1 MKFGKVLTYKDVAEA
16 KKLEGKKVVA
26 SENLYLI
33 EDEAFC
39 REYAK
44 QYKITLVGARKG
56 LYPFTVSDDKFLFS
70 SDDNKFQFIREV
82 IEDEPEEAKE

>member
-1 MKFGKVLTYKDVAEA
+1 MRFGKVMTYKDLDEAE
-16 KKLEGKKVVA
+16 KLVGKKVVA

-33 EDEAFC
+33 EDEAYC

-44 QYKITLVGARKG
+44 QYKITLAGARKG
-56 LYPFTVSDDKFLFS
+56 PYPFTGSDG
-70 SDDNKFQFIREV
+70 NNFQFIREV